1 MLDLINRLQTHAC
14 SSSLGKGPFQS
25 NSPIVTSTLRQC
37 SLFLGVCIYLYI
49 RIYAHMCMYTFQ
61 WLLPLLCSV
70 FQLCLGAGD
79 GMTHCSLPRPAS
91 PPQPLLLSS
100 CPGTFTGIFK
110 PPGLISTQ
118 PHLWTEFTTKL
129 GKRWGLTEQNVV
141 FEEAQENP
149 GGLLVFFF
157 FFFPTA
163 SSQGKVDRIILPKQS
178 SDMKELTKKSALSQ
192 GKGNLNDFS

>member
-1 MLDLINRLQTHAC
+1 M
-14 SSSLGKGPFQS
+14 
-25 NSPIVTSTLRQC
+25 
-37 SLFLGVCIYLYI
+37 
-49 RIYAHMCMYTFQ
+49 
-61 WLLPLLCSV
+61 
-70 FQLCLGAGD
+70 
-79 GMTHCSLPRPAS
+79 
-91 PPQPLLLSS
+91 
-100 CPGTFTGIFK
+100 
-110 PPGLISTQ
+110 
-118 PHLWTEFTTKL
+118 
-129 GKRWGLTEQNVV
+129 V